1 MNKKKKI
8 TFIDGA
14 MGTNLSAAGFEASPR
29 ANIDHPGE
37 VKKIHLDFIRAGAD
51 IIETNTFSATSL
63 KYDNFKEIN
72 QKGVQ
77 IAREA
82 VAESKR
88 KSVKIAGS
96 IGASGKMVKPLGE
109 LEFEQAVDIFKSQID
124 VLQKSGAD
132 LLIIETMDDLSEFR
146 AALIAAAETA
156 AELPL
161 IATMTFAEGE
171 RTSTGTPPEIA
182 ARVADTL
189 GADIIGVNCSF
200 GPAGLVEVIKRMRA
214 VTKKPLA
221 AQANAGLPKLV
232 DGTTVFPES
241 PQNYAEQAAELVKAG
256 VTYIGG
262 CCGTTKAHIVKL
274 VETLKDISPAPAPEK
289 LPLIISSRTEFRVFG
304 EKPILIGERINLVA
318 HPGLKG
324 SVDKMVREGL
334 RQKKAG
340 ADALDV
346 NTVTQKE
353 LTVQVAEAVN
363 SRVGLP
369 VVLDSQDKDTVGQ
382 VARRY
387 PGILL
392 LNSVSA
398 EKEKSGQ
405 LLPVVKKYGMPYI
418 GLCVSDDGVPRTAG
432 EKLKVAGHLIK
443 EAAARGIDPETIVI
457 DPVVFAVSSDTSS
470 AAETLKALQK
480 IDNYT
485 VLGVSN
491 VSAGLPQ
498 RAVLNEI
505 FSAIAVGQNCSA
517 LIVNPLNADLV
528 YGVHAA
534 SLLTGRDKN
543 AERYLNFFSTGNKE
557 RFTFEEKLSQA
568 ILEGDSAAALGR
580 LEELLN
586 ETDPL
591 DIINS
596 AVVPAL
602 DRVGKEYDRKIIFLP
617 QLIESAGAAEKVM
630 EQIEK
635 KLSSA
640 GEKMKSSGKIL
651 FATVK
656 GDIHDIGKNLVALI
670 LKNHSF
676 QIRDLGVDIS
686 ADEIVDTAI
695 EWGADIVALSSL
707 MTTTMEEMGKV
718 VRLLKNKNAGIPV
731 MVGGA
736 AVRGDYAKSIGAHY
750 AKDAIEAVKKAK
762 EIS

>member
-1 MNKKKKI
+1 MKKKNKI

-14 MGTNLSAAGFEASPR
+14 MGTNLSAAGFSPSPKT
-29 ANIDHPGE
+29 NIDHPGE
-37 VKKIHLDFIRAGAD
+37 VKKIHLDFICAGAD

-63 KYDNFKEIN
+63 KYENFKEIN
-72 QKGVQ
+72 REGVRL
-77 IAREA
+77 ASEA

-96 IGASGKMVKPLGE
+96 VGASGKMVKPLGE
-109 LEFEQAVDIFKSQID
+109 LEFEEAVDIFKSQIE
-124 VLQKSGAD
+124 VLQKAGVD
-132 LLIIETMDDLSEFR
+132 LLLIETMDDLSEFR

-156 AELPL
+156 GELPL
-161 IATMTFAEGE
+161 IATMTFSQGE

-200 GPAGLVEVIKRMRA
+200 GPAGLVEVVRRMRA

-221 AQANAGLPKLV
+221 AQANAGMPQLA
-232 DGTTVFPES
+232 GGNTVFPET
-241 PQNYAEQAAELVKAG
+241 PEKYAQQAAELVKAG
-256 VTYIGG
+256 VSYIGG

-274 VETLKDISPAPAPEK
+274 VETLKGISPAPGPQK
-289 LPLIISSRTEFRVFG
+289 VPLIISSRTEFRIFG
-304 EKPILIGERINLVA
+304 EKPLLIGERINLVA

-353 LTVQVAEAVN
+353 LTAEVAEAVN

-369 VVLDSQDKDTVGQ
+369 VVLDSQDEDTVRD

-398 EKEKSGQ
+398 EKEKSGL

-418 GLCVSDDGVPRTAG
+418 GLCVSDEGVPRTVA
-432 EKLKVAGHLIK
+432 EKLKVADHLIK
-443 EAAARGIDPETIVI
+443 EAAARGIDSGTIVI

-480 IDNYT
+480 IENHT
-485 VLGVSN
+485 VLGISN
-491 VSAGLPQ
+491 VSAGLPR

-505 FSAIAVGQNCSA
+505 FSALAVGQGCSA

-528 YGVHAA
+528 YGVYAA

-543 AERYLNFFSTGNKE
+543 AEKYLNYFSAGSSDK
-557 RFTFEEKLSQA
+557 FKFEEKLSQA
-568 ILEGDSAAALGR
+568 IVEGDSAAALTR
-580 LEELLN
+580 LEELLK
-586 ETDPL
+586 ETAPL

-602 DRVGKEYDRKIIFLP
+602 DRVGKEYDRKSIFLP

-630 EQIEK
+630 EKIEK
-635 KLSSA
+635 KLIS
-640 GEKMKSSGKIL
+640 GGGKMKSSGKIL

-686 ADEIVDTAI
+686 SDEIVDTAI

-707 MTTTMEEMGKV
+707 MTTTMEEMAEV
-718 VRLLKNKNAGIPV
+718 VKLLKRKKAGIPV

-736 AVRGDYAKSIGAHY
+736 AVRRDYAESIGAHY
-750 AKDAIEAVKKAK
+750 ANDAIEAVKKAK
-762 EIS
+762 EIA